1 MKAHMQ
7 RLRGCPQ
14 DTRTETRG
22 GPRRAQAAREAEAEA
37 VRERIAAALGT
48 RVSDRK
54 LGDLMRLAHFQM
66 LGRGARA
73 RGARPRPSWRGG
85 RCVPRPCGA
94 SARPARTRCCTASSE
109 RACVSTRRAGRSADA
124 PWRAGRAPRRRA
136 CDHALLAPS
145 ASSRAGAQAG
155 ARAGRGRGGMLW
167 CPPPKVTSVRARAQ
181 GGPAGRRPG
190 GHRRAEPPA
199 GPRARAP
206 GHEHGRHGAAGGRG
220 RGGRAA
226 GGRRRLLWHHRH
238 PAGALRR
245 PRPRPPARAAANPKT
260 RRCAPAAQDCA
271 VGGGRRQHQLGRT
284 CAAA

>member
-1 MKAHMQ
+1 MQ

-73 RGARPRPSWRGG
+73 WRSPTAILARRPLRAETLRRVG
-85 RCVPRPCGA
+85 
-94 SARPARTRCCTASSE
+94 PARTNALLHSQL
-109 RACVSTRRAGRSADA
+109 RARLRVYSQGGSQRRRSL
-124 PWRAGRAPRRRA
+124 AGRAPRRRA
-136 CDHALLAPS
+136 CDNALLAPS

-167 CPPPKVTSVRARAQ
+167 CPPPKVTSVCARAQ